1 MKKMGGIEAM
11 VHGASA
17 DGRGEQTGSAYFAS
31 GTGDEVCG
39 GRGNLRIAKLSIS
52 SSDRIR
58 MSAGSWAL
66 TRFDGQHST
75 FTVEMV
81 AERKREPMM
90 ARDRCFC
97 SQLSSRITGP
107 KNHRWCDDVAE

>member
-1 MKKMGGIEAM
+1 MNKMGGIEVM

-39 GRGNLRIAKLSIS
+39 GCGNLRIAKLSIS

-58 MSAGSWAL
+58 MSAGSWTL
-66 TRFDGQHST
+66 TQFDGPRS
-75 FTVEMV
+75 TVEMV

-107 KNHRWCDDVAE
+107 KNHRCATM